1 MACTFLQICRPLQRY
16 FRGVFMYPTFLFYD
30 SLTILASLQDSDV
43 QNEMQIVESNLS
55 QLKKLSKNAPENFE
69 NKCCLIEAE
78 IANNGKAMTHYE
90 KSIKLSKQNCF
101 LHEEAISCERAALF
115 LLRLGSTD
123 TARQLLTQAYHCY
136 KKWGAERKTAQL
148 TKQYKHLLNG
158 LSSTF
163 GDSEF
168 QVDNQSSGN
177 ISSLSSNSFKISVEC
192 KRLKP

>member
-1 MACTFLQICRPLQRY
+1 
-16 FRGVFMYPTFLFYD
+16 MYPTFLFYD
-30 SLTILASLQDSDV
+30 GLTILASLQDSDV
-43 QNEMQIVESNLS
+43 QNEMHIVESNLS

-78 IANNGKAMTHYE
+78 IAAAISNNGQAMTHYE

-136 KKWGAERKTAQL
+136 KKWGAERKATQL

-163 GDSEF
+163 CDSEF

-177 ISSLSSNSFKISVEC
+177 ISSLSSNSSKI
-192 KRLKP
+192 